1 MNETLDIIYAVIS
14 GCSLDIPNQIMT
26 VFFEPVE
33 YHGILLMKS
42 FLLTDNSGTVDFFKT
57 CPAFTKDGMLDFDC
71 LEGSRVF
78 LKFSRMKCSMNI
90 EQIEFDIM
98 YYYDSS
104 QAERLNSFD
113 KELEGGNTHGK
124 I

>member
-1 MNETLDIIYAVIS
+1 
-14 GCSLDIPNQIMT
+14 
-26 VFFEPVE
+26 
-33 YHGILLMKS
+33 
-42 FLLTDNSGTVDFFKT
+42 
-57 CPAFTKDGMLDFDC
+57 MLDFDC